1 MFGCFGKDN
10 LVEEGEDAKDVFR
23 RLIDAEDE
31 LPQAEAV
38 FLEINAE
45 LAEIWPNI
53 TEKKDSLPEAEDWA
67 EVKDK
72 IDHLER

>member
-1 MFGCFGKDN
+1 
-10 LVEEGEDAKDVFR
+10 
-23 RLIDAEDE
+23 
-31 LPQAEAV
+31 V

-53 TEKKDSLPEAEDWA
+53 TEKKDPLPDAEDWA
-67 EVKDK
+67 EVKNK